1 LALNSFAISTLSL
14 ILVITELAL
23 LIHQQLINQ
32 NIYLNKFYI
41 YGSVQL
47 IVNAFFYWETSDC
60 YKYTLVSRS
69 ILSLSIELIKIM
81 CSMRMAPLSG
91 PSTTSL
97 SKSAKTVTWGVQYL
111 YAINVKSIAYNK
123 IATLITAQPVEV
135 GASRFG

>member
-1 LALNSFAISTLSL
+1 MFGFLALNSFAISTLSL

-69 ILSLSIELIKIM
+69 ILSLSLELIKIM
-81 CSMRMAPLSG
+81 CSMRMAPYY
-91 PSTTSL
+91 P
-97 SKSAKTVTWGVQYL
+97 VQVL
-111 YAINVKSIAYNK
+111 RPLANP
-123 IATLITAQPVEV
+123 QRP
-135 GASRFG
+135 